1 MLNSHSMPLRTAL
14 FAALL
19 AAQSSSAIQAADVS
33 RPAKLNFNRDV
44 RPILSDACFQC
55 HGPDDQKR
63 KGGLRLDR
71 KDSAFKPA
79 KSGKVAI
86 LPSKP
91 DGSELLKRI
100 VHSDPE
106 ELMPPP
112 ELNKKLT
119 PQQIATLQ
127 RWIFEGAPYQDHWS
141 FVPPERPPVPQV
153 RTPSARLANPIDQF
167 IVHRLESEGLD
178 QSPEASRATLIRRVA
193 LDLTGIPPTPREV
206 EEFLAD
212 TSPNAYEKWVDR
224 LLASPRYGERMAAQ
238 WLDFARYAD
247 SNGFQSDGSRYMW
260 PWRDWVI
267 EAFNRNQPFN
277 QFTIDQLAG
286 DLLPNP
292 SRDQLVAT
300 GFNRNTRLN
309 GEGGNI
315 AEEWFVETVIDRL
328 ETTGQTWL
336 GLSIGCARCH
346 DHKFDPISQ
355 KEFYQLYSFFN
366 SCNETGVLEGDGM
379 NTRPVLPLP
388 TPEQQAELTRLD
400 AEIQRA
406 TTRVTDAA
414 KELPLLQAQ
423 WENTFREQLKQGAI
437 TWAPLN
443 PSSVKSEG
451 GATLVQQPDSSWL
464 ASGKN
469 PDNDT
474 YVIQAPLTPGP
485 FSGVLLEVFPDPSL
499 PNQSLG
505 RYPNGNF
512 VLSDVHA
519 EIHAPGLPQPLVAE
533 FSRAESDYDQ
543 NGYEVKKLIRDAS
556 KRGRSARNSTGWA
569 IDGNDTAKRL
579 PRKALFVANAPLTAP
594 SNAVLTVVLK
604 HDAIGGHNIGRFR
617 LSASS
622 QPPAA
627 INLQGSALS
636 ESLRVALHVPE
647 PNRTE
652 EQRKSVAAFYREN
665 TDNPVKQAERAVADL
680 RSNVS
685 TLRSRMPTTMVMEE
699 LPKPREA
706 RVLIRGEY
714 DKLGDKVERGL
725 PTALPPLPSGAP
737 MNRLGLA
744 QWLVSGEHPL
754 TARVLVNRAW
764 EKFFG
769 IGIVRTTENLGSQ
782 AEWPSHPELLDWLA
796 TEFVRLGWDMK
807 QFQKLLVMSATYRQS
822 ARATPAQLEKDP
834 ENRLLAR
841 GPRFRLPAELLRD
854 QALALG
860 GLLVEKTGGPSVRP
874 YMPAGVWDETS
885 VYGDMRNYKPD
896 TGDGLYRRTL
906 YTVWKR
912 TSAPPTLLLFDSP
925 TREICTVKRTRT
937 NTPLQALAL
946 LNEITYVEAARGLA
960 EEMIAHGGSS
970 TDARL
975 EWGLRRVT
983 CRQPAPDEI
992 ATLSK
997 GLLKRLSH
1005 FQSQPEAAQKLIN
1018 IGARR
1023 PSGSI
1028 PPAELAAYT
1037 LTANVLL
1044 NLDETVTRE

>member
-366 SCNETGVLEGDGM
+366 SCNETGVLEG
-379 NTRPVLPLP
+379 
-388 TPEQQAELTRLD
+388 
-400 AEIQRA
+400 
-406 TTRVTDAA
+406 
-414 KELPLLQAQ
+414 
-423 WENTFREQLKQGAI
+423 
-437 TWAPLN
+437 
-443 PSSVKSEG
+443 
-451 GATLVQQPDSSWL
+451 
-464 ASGKN
+464 
-469 PDNDT
+469 
-474 YVIQAPLTPGP
+474 
-485 FSGVLLEVFPDPSL
+485 
-499 PNQSLG
+499 
-505 RYPNGNF
+505 
-512 VLSDVHA
+512 
-519 EIHAPGLPQPLVAE
+519 
-533 FSRAESDYDQ
+533 
-543 NGYEVKKLIRDAS
+543 
-556 KRGRSARNSTGWA
+556 
-569 IDGNDTAKRL
+569 
-579 PRKALFVANAPLTAP
+579 
-594 SNAVLTVVLK
+594 
-604 HDAIGGHNIGRFR
+604 
-617 LSASS
+617 
-622 QPPAA
+622 
-627 INLQGSALS
+627 
-636 ESLRVALHVPE
+636 
-647 PNRTE
+647 
-652 EQRKSVAAFYREN
+652 
-665 TDNPVKQAERAVADL
+665 
-680 RSNVS
+680 
-685 TLRSRMPTTMVMEE
+685 
-699 LPKPREA
+699 
-706 RVLIRGEY
+706 
-714 DKLGDKVERGL
+714 
-725 PTALPPLPSGAP
+725 
-737 MNRLGLA
+737 
-744 QWLVSGEHPL
+744 
-754 TARVLVNRAW
+754 
-764 EKFFG
+764 
-769 IGIVRTTENLGSQ
+769 
-782 AEWPSHPELLDWLA
+782 
-796 TEFVRLGWDMK
+796 
-807 QFQKLLVMSATYRQS
+807 
-822 ARATPAQLEKDP
+822 
-834 ENRLLAR
+834 
-841 GPRFRLPAELLRD
+841 
-854 QALALG
+854 
-860 GLLVEKTGGPSVRP
+860 
-874 YMPAGVWDETS
+874 
-885 VYGDMRNYKPD
+885 
-896 TGDGLYRRTL
+896 
-906 YTVWKR
+906 
-912 TSAPPTLLLFDSP
+912 FDSV
-925 TREICTVKRTRT
+925 TV
-937 NTPLQALAL
+937 
-946 LNEITYVEAARGLA
+946 
-960 EEMIAHGGSS
+960 
-970 TDARL
+970 
-975 EWGLRRVT
+975 
-983 CRQPAPDEI
+983 
-992 ATLSK
+992 
-997 GLLKRLSH
+997 
-1005 FQSQPEAAQKLIN
+1005 
-1018 IGARR
+1018 
-1023 PSGSI
+1023 
-1028 PPAELAAYT
+1028 
-1037 LTANVLL
+1037 
-1044 NLDETVTRE
+1044 